1 MMHQVVTR
9 EVVVANP
16 QGLHA
21 RPADLFTRLAN
32 CFESTI
38 EVMKEGQRADG
49 KSILDILM
57 LAAPEGTRLEITARG
72 ADARQAVD
80 VLAIVVEKTVFAEEI
95 AG

>member
-1 MMHQVVTR
+1 MVQQVVTR

-21 RPADLFTRLAN
+21 RPADLFARLAN

-38 EVMKEGQRADG
+38 EVVKDSQRADG

-57 LAAPEGTRLEITARG
+57 LAATEGTALEITARG
-72 ADARQAVD
+72 VDARQAVD